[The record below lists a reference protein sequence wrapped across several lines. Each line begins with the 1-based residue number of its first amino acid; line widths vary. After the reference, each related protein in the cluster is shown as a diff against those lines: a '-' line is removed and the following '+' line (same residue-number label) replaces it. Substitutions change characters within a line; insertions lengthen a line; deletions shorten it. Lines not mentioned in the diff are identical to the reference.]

1 MKRYLLI
8 FLATW
13 LVTTSILVGAG
24 IIIDPYRIFHPPW
37 VRDDYFL
44 PNTRIQA
51 SGVINHV
58 EFDSIIL
65 GTSMAANFSPDEASK
80 LFKEKFVN
88 ISLDGSSQSERAIV
102 LEHALKNRK
111 ISKVIYSLDGFG
123 KAPIDSRPIAP
134 YTYLYDDSLIND
146 IHIYSYDVSNLKYLF
161 CQNIFYSERS
171 SCPET
176 RSLETLTEWA
186 SNKDHSMR
194 FGGLDKW
201 LSAKNNGQIK
211 EALIE
216 IANSIEKIETGTI
229 PPSEPLKIQAA
240 LEERSESFNDYLLK
254 FVIDHPETDFYLFF
268 PPYSR
273 LRYAIWKQSD
283 PNAFQVYVE
292 TLRMVVNETSKYPNV
307 IIYGFD
313 DQSFLD
319 DLANYKDTSHY
330 SPEYNSRIL
339 TWIKNGEHQLTPKNL
354 ENYISAITS
363 KAEHYSVIDIGH
375 EIKKYM
381 DSDA

>member
-80 LFKEKFVN
+80 LFKEDFVN
-88 ISLDGSSQSERAIV
+88 ISLAGSSQSERAIV
-102 LEHALKNRK
+102 LEYALKNRK

-161 CQNIFYSERS
+161 CGNIFWGERS

-186 SNKDHSMR
+186 SNNDHSMR

-211 EALIE
+211 EALTDVT
-216 IANSIEKIETGTI
+216 NSIKKIETGII
-229 PPSEPLKIQAA
+229 PPSEPHKIQAA
-240 LEERSESFNDYLLK
+240 LEERTKSFHDYLLK
-254 FVIDHPETDFYLFF
+254 YVIDHPETDFYLFF

-307 IIYGFD
+307 FIYGFD

-330 SPEYNSRIL
+330 SPEYNSSIL
-339 TWIKNGEHQLTPKNL
+339 TWIKNGKHLLTTENL
-354 ENYISAITS
+354 ENYISAITN
-363 KAEHYSVIDIGH
+363 KAEQYSVIDIGH
-375 EIKKYM
+375 QIKKYI

>member
-65 GTSMAANFSPDEASK
+65 GTSMAENFSPGEASRI
-80 LFKEKFVN
+80 FNERFVN
-88 ISLDGSSQSERAIV
+88 ISLSGSSQSERAIV
-102 LEHALKNRK
+102 LEYALKNRK

-123 KAPIDSRPIAP
+123 KAPIDSRSIAP
-134 YTYLYDDSLIND
+134 YTYLYDDSLINN

-161 CQNIFYSERS
+161 CGNIFWSERS

-186 SNKDHSMR
+186 SDTNHSMR

-201 LSAKNNGQIK
+201 LSAKNNSQIK
-211 EALIE
+211 EALNE
-216 IANSIEKIETGTI
+216 IANSIEKIETGAI
-229 PPSEPLKIQAA
+229 SPGEPLKIQSA
-240 LEERSESFNDYLLK
+240 LEERSKSFNDYLLK
-254 FVIDHPETDFYLFF
+254 YVIDHQKTDFYLFF

-283 PNAFQVYVE
+283 PNAFQIYIE
-292 TLRMVVNETSKYPNV
+292 TLRMVVNETSKYSNV
-307 IIYGFD
+307 FIYGFD

-339 TWIKNGEHQLTPKNL
+339 TWIKNGEHLLNTENL

-363 KAEHYSVIDIGH
+363 KAEEYSVIDIGH
-375 EIKKYM
+375 QIKKYI

>member
-65 GTSMAANFSPDEASK
+65 GTSMAENFSPGEASRI
-80 LFKEKFVN
+80 FNERFVN
-88 ISLDGSSQSERAIV
+88 ISLSGSSQSERAIV
-102 LEHALKNRK
+102 LEYALKNRK

-123 KAPIDSRPIAP
+123 KAPIDSRSIAP
-134 YTYLYDDSLIND
+134 YTYLYDDSLINN

-161 CQNIFYSERS
+161 CGNIFWSERS

-186 SNKDHSMR
+186 SDTNHSMR

-201 LSAKNNGQIK
+201 LSAKNNSQIK
-211 EALIE
+211 EALNE
-216 IANSIEKIETGTI
+216 IANSIEKIETGAI
-229 PPSEPLKIQAA
+229 SPGEPLKIQSA
-240 LEERSESFNDYLLK
+240 LEERSKSFNDYLLK
-254 FVIDHPETDFYLFF
+254 YVIDHQKTDFYLFF

-283 PNAFQVYVE
+283 PNAFQIYIE
-292 TLRMVVNETSKYPNV
+292 TLRMVVNETSKYSNV
-307 IIYGFD
+307 FIYGFD

-339 TWIKNGEHQLTPKNL
+339 TWIKNGEHLLNTENL
-354 ENYISAITS
+354 ENYISAITNLTPT
-363 KAEHYSVIDIGH
+363 HT
-375 EIKKYM
+375 
-381 DSDA
+381 